1 MPKYAYNNIT
11 LLQFVMLMY
20 GTQSGVGI
28 LTLPRDLAKTADTSG
43 WISLFLGWGLAV
55 LASVIIIKLME
66 KYPEDTLVQLL
77 RRFFGKWIGGGLT
90 ILFIGY
96 VALGSF
102 LITVTAIYI
111 ISTWILPQTPTYY
124 LLLLFSIPGF
134 YLGRSGIRLIARYS
148 VVVFIL
154 TSWMAIL
161 FVYPIVNGEVVNLLP
176 ILKEGWKP
184 IFQAVPNTTFSFLGI
199 ELLFVVYPFLED
211 KKKAIRGVIMANS
224 LSLLSYL
231 IVTFSSFIYFGPYE
245 ILEYIWPTLNLVKP
259 IEFPFLERF
268 EIIFLSLYL
277 FVLST
282 TGIPFYFMTS
292 FSIAQL
298 IGKKDHQ
305 KVLAGLFVL
314 FFAIFLF
321 FTLSID
327 NLSRLGSIFNKVG
340 VSIAFISPFILL
352 VYGMIYRSIRRRRSG

>member
-11 LLQFVMLMY
+11 LLQFVMLLY

-43 WISLFLGWGLAV
+43 WIALFIGWV
-55 LASVIIIKLME
+55 LAIVASILIIKILE
-66 KYPEDTLVQLL
+66 KYPEDTLIQLL
-77 RRFFGKWIGGGLT
+77 RRFFGKWIGGGLS
-90 ILFIGY
+90 LVFIAY

-111 ISTWILPQTPTYY
+111 ISTWILPQTPPFYI
-124 LLLLFSIPGF
+124 LILFSIPGF
-134 YLGRSGIRLIARYS
+134 YLARNGIRLIGRYS

-154 TSWMAIL
+154 TAWMAIL
-161 FVYPIVNGEVVNLLP
+161 FVYPMLNGEVLNLLP

-184 IFQAVPNTTFSFLGI
+184 ILQTVPKTTFSFLGF
-199 ELLFVVYPFLED
+199 ELLFVIYPFLED

-231 IVTFSSFIYFGPYE
+231 IVTLSSFIYFGPYE

-305 KVLAGLFVL
+305 KILAILLVLCFVV
-314 FFAIFLF
+314 FLF
-321 FTLSID
+321 FTLSTE
-327 NLSRLGSIFNKVG
+327 NLSRLSGIFNKIGISV
-340 VSIAFISPFILL
+340 AFISPIILL
-352 VYGMIYRSIRRRRSG
+352 VYGMIYRSVRRRASR